1 MAKILQ
7 VEPTPNPLSYKA
19 TVDQTV
25 ATGNGRHY
33 AKKDDAFENP
43 VALKIFDVHGVQSL
57 FFMENF
63 ITVTKTPAGI
73 WDFIFFRLQ
82 EILMEARDIVPVKG
96 DGDTSEPLKDVAPSE
111 YQKMSHDEKLQ
122 AINKVIDAMIRPGL
136 ARDGGGLEIV
146 ELVENVLR
154 VKYQGACGSCP
165 SSTSATLHYISSML
179 QNRVSPDLMVQIT

>member
-7 VEPTPNPLSYKA
+7 VEPTPNPMSYKA
-19 TVDQTV
+19 TVDQTL

-33 AKKDDAFENP
+33 AKKEDAWDNP
-43 VALKIFDVHGVQSL
+43 VATKIFDIHGVQSV

-63 ITVTKTPAGI
+63 VTVTKTPAGI
-73 WDFIFFRLQ
+73 RDFIFFRLQ

-96 DGDTSEPLKDVAPSE
+96 DGDESKPLAEIKPSD
-111 YQKMSHDEKLQ
+111 YQQMSHEEKLKT
-122 AINKVIDAMIRPGL
+122 INQVIDATIRPGL
-136 ARDGGGLEIV
+136 ARDGGGLEII

-179 QNRVSPDLMVQIT
+179 QNRVSPDLMVQIG